1 MKEYSMSVPAIKTR
15 RWSRVEYD
23 RLIEKGIF
31 LPDERLELLA
41 GELVVREPQKTPH
54 AAGIQLVEDALR
66 QAFGA
71 GWAVRVQLPVALDD
85 ESEPEPDVAVVP
97 GGPRDYLAAHPS
109 RPVLVVEVAE
119 TSLALDRTHKGSLY
133 ARAGLADYWILN
145 LVDRVL
151 EVYRRPAQSSEAPFG
166 RAYNEV
172 QSLGATDLVSP
183 LAAPEARIPVAALLP

>member
-1 MKEYSMSVPAIKTR
+1 MSTPSIKTR
-15 RWSRVEYD
+15 RWSRVEYE

-31 LPDERLELLA
+31 LPDDRIELLA

-66 QAFGA
+66 QAFGP

-97 GGPRDYLAAHPS
+97 GRPRDYLDAHPS

-119 TSLALDRTHKGSLY
+119 SSLALDRDYKGSLY

-145 LVDRVL
+145 LVDGVL
-151 EVYRRPAQSSEAPFG
+151 EVYRHPAPSSEAPFG
-166 RAYNEV
+166 WIYDEV
-172 QSLGATDLVSP
+172 RSLGAADLISP

>member
-1 MKEYSMSVPAIKTR
+1 MGTLGIRTR
-15 RWSRVEYD
+15 RWSRVEYE

-31 LPDERLELLA
+31 LPHDRIELLA
-41 GELVVREPQKTPH
+41 GELVVREPQGTPH
-54 AAGIQLVEDALR
+54 AVGISLVHEALR
-66 QAFGA
+66 RAFGR
-71 GWAVRVQLPVALDD
+71 GWLIRIQSPVALDD
-85 ESEPEPDVAVVP
+85 ESEPEPDVSVVP

-151 EVYRRPAQSSEAPFG
+151 EVYRRPAPSSEAPFG